1 MKLLLATEA
10 NEGMGH
16 IAPWSSFV
24 TLALQH
30 GVDVHMAAPDLARL
44 NHFTGQHLG
53 MNLWQ
58 APCVRSVRSDGGTPA
73 KSWPEILV
81 SLGYADVD
89 GLTGAVK
96 AWINIFKS
104 VKPDVVMVDYAPALM
119 LAARVVAIPV
129 IEVGSGFCVPP
140 LLNGPH
146 ALPGI
151 RQADQQAM
159 RLASDKLTHSMNAA
173 LHTCGHREVL
183 DSFAEIAIWPARRVV
198 TSPPELDHYG
208 ERGDVMYAGFLGSSI
223 GSATTPSQ
231 PGFAITATLDGEV
244 DLHPSIV
251 GYLKAATP
259 GLDTLI
265 EQLRRADV
273 KAHIVVPDG
282 SDALMTNQD
291 GVVVTRTLVDLS
303 VELPRA
309 DVYLSNGG
317 LQGVGQALKAGCWPV
332 VVPMQAEQV
341 AMARQLV
348 MRQWGSFW
356 LAESTAK
363 PQQTLSTWFGV
374 KNCTTPF
381 VTSTTSAEKIL
392 VALVKCIG
400 EASCE

>member
-16 IAPWSSFV
+16 IAPWCSLVSM
-24 TLALQH
+24 ALQQ
-30 GVDVHMAAPDLARL
+30 GMDVHMAAPDLAKL
-44 NHFTGQHLG
+44 NQFMGQHLK

-58 APCVRSVRSDGGTPA
+58 APCVRSVRSDGGISA

-81 SLGYADVD
+81 ALGYGDVTC
-89 GLTGAVK
+89 LTGVVK
-96 AWINIFKS
+96 GWINILRS
-104 VKPDVVMVDYAPALM
+104 VRPDVVMADYAPALI
-119 LAARVVAIPV
+119 LAARVTGIPV

-151 RQADQQAM
+151 RNADQQAM
-159 RLASDKLTHSMNAA
+159 NSASDQLMHSFNAA
-173 LHTCGHREVL
+173 LHACGRPEVL
-183 DSFAEIAIWPARRVV
+183 VSFAEMALWPTRRVV

-208 ERGDVMYAGFLGSSI
+208 ERDDVIYAGFLGSTIRSF
-223 GSATTPSQ
+223 TTPSQ
-231 PGFAITATLDGEV
+231 AGPAITATLDGEV
-244 DLHPSIV
+244 GSPPSIV
-251 GYLKAATP
+251 VYLKAATP

-265 EQLRRADV
+265 EQLRRAGV

-282 SDALMTNQD
+282 SDALMTNQG

-317 LQGVGQALKAGCWPV
+317 LHGVGQALKAGCWPV

-341 AMARQLV
+341 AMARLLV

-356 LAESTAK
+356 LAEANAK

-374 KNCTTPF
+374 KKCATPF
-381 VTSTTSAEKIL
+381 ITSTTNAENIL
-392 VALVKCIG
+392 LALVETFG
-400 EASCE
+400 EG

>member
-1 MKLLLATEA
+1 MKLLLGTEA

-16 IAPWSSFV
+16 IAPWTSFIV
-24 TLALQH
+24 LAQQH
-30 GVDVHMAAPDLARL
+30 GVDLHMAAPDLAKL
-44 NHFTGQHLG
+44 HSFMGQHLN

-58 APCVRSVRSDGGTPA
+58 APCVQSARSDAGTPA

-96 AWINIFKS
+96 AWISILKS
-104 VKPDVVMVDYAPALM
+104 LEPDLLMADYAPTLIV
-119 LAARVVAIPV
+119 AARVLSIPV

-151 RQADQQAM
+151 RNADQQAM
-159 RLASDKLTHSMNAA
+159 SLASNQLTHSINAA
-173 LHTCGHREVL
+173 LHACAHLEVL
-183 DSFAEIAIWPARRVV
+183 SSFAEMALWPERRVV

-208 ERGDVMYAGFLGSSI
+208 ERSDVLYAGFLGSSI
-223 GSATTPSQ
+223 SSFTTPSQ
-231 PGFAITATLDGEV
+231 PGSAIKATSNNECGSP
-244 DLHPSIV
+244 PSIV

-265 EQLRRADV
+265 EQLRRAGV
-273 KAHIVVPDG
+273 KAHLVVPDG
-282 SDALMTNQD
+282 SDALMTSQD
-291 GVVVTRTLVDLS
+291 EVVVSRTLIDLS

-317 LQGVGQALKAGCWPV
+317 LHGVGQALKAGCWPV

-363 PQQTLSTWFGV
+363 PEQTLSTWLDV

-381 VTSTTSAEKIL
+381 LTNTTSAENIL
-392 VALVKCIG
+392 LALVETFG
-400 EASCE
+400 EG